1 MQIQVLQQQHEDS
14 EFIAHSACDNCGSSD
29 ANAIY
34 NDGHTHCFSCDTT
47 IQPNSE
53 GFTQPEVQPAE
64 EAQQKGLLQGG
75 YQTLVSRKLTE
86 DTCRKFGYLTT
97 VYNGEPVQAATY
109 RSLNGKPLAQ
119 KLRFKDKRFQLIG
132 DTKKLPLF
140 GSHLWKT
147 GKKLVITEGEIDC
160 MTVSQ
165 VQGHKWATVSLP
177 QGSAGARR
185 AIKDNWEYLDN
196 FLEIILMFDMD
207 DAGQKAAVEVAE
219 LLPVGKAKIATLP
232 CKDAN
237 ECLLQGKTGEI
248 IDAVFKATEYRPDGI
263 VAATDLREAV
273 CVDDAASSI
282 MYPYP
287 GLNKIT
293 KGIRT
298 SELVTV
304 CAGSGVGKS
313 TFIREI
319 ATHLHQCG
327 ESIGMIMLEESN
339 KRTLLGLVG
348 IHLSKNILVDRTGVT
363 EDDIREGFDQLF
375 KQHPIYLYDH
385 FGSTDVDIICKRIE
399 FMAKALDVKYIFL
412 DHVSILVSGLV
423 TTDERKLIDVAMTKL
438 RTLVQE
444 LDICLF
450 LVSHLRRPEGDKGHE
465 DGKKVSIGHLRGS
478 HSLAQLSDITLG
490 IEKMPDEPDSDQRR
504 LIVLKNRFT
513 GEVGMAGSLTYDRH
527 TGRLTDLDYGF

>member
-1 MQIQVLQQQHEDS
+1 MQIQPINQKHEGSDFVIHTPCDS
-14 EFIAHSACDNCGSSD
+14 CGSSD

-34 NDGHTHCFSCDTT
+34 TDGHTHCFSCNTT
-47 IQPNSE
+47 IQPDSQ
-53 GFTQPEVQPAE
+53 GFTDSEVQS
-64 EAQQKGLLQGG
+64 AQETKRKDLLQGD
-75 YQTLVSRKLTE
+75 YQTIAARKLTE
-86 DTCRKFGYLTT
+86 ETCRKFGYLTT
-97 VYNGEPVQAATY
+97 TYKGEPVQAATY
-109 RSLNGKPLAQ
+109 RDLNGRPIAQ
-119 KLRFKDKRFQLIG
+119 KIRYRDKRFQVIG
-132 DTKKLPLF
+132 DSKKLPLF

-196 FLEIILMFDMD
+196 FLEIVLMFDMD
-207 DAGQKAAVEVAE
+207 EPGQKAAVEVAE
-219 LLPVGKAKIATLP
+219 LLPVGKARIATLP

-237 ECLLQGKTGEI
+237 ECLIQGKTGEI

-287 GLNKIT
+287 GLNQIT

-304 CAGSGVGKS
+304 AAGSGVGKS

-319 ATHLHQCG
+319 ATHLHQSG

-363 EDDIREGFDQLF
+363 EDDIKEGFDHLF
-375 KQHPIYLYDH
+375 KKRPIYLYDH

-399 FMAKALDVKYIFL
+399 FMAKALDVKYVFL
-412 DHVSILVSGLV
+412 DHVSILVSGLA
-423 TTDERKLIDVAMTKL
+423 TNDERKLIDMAMTKL

-490 IEKMPDEPDSDQRR
+490 LEKLADDPESDQRR
-504 LIVLKNRFT
+504 IVVLKNRFT
-513 GEVGMAGSLTYDRH
+513 GEVGTAGTLTYDRQ

>member
-1 MQIQVLQQQHEDS
+1 MLTLTTDHKGS
-14 EFIAHSACDNCGSSD
+14 EFLTHTMCDNCGSSD

-34 NDGHTHCFSCDTT
+34 SDGHTHCFSCNTT
-47 IQPNSE
+47 IQPNSQ
-53 GFTQPEVQPAE
+53 GFTDTEVQPAE
-64 EAQQKGLLQGG
+64 DTKQEGLLQGE
-75 YQTLVSRKLTE
+75 YQTLVARKLTE
-86 DTCRKFGYLTT
+86 ETCRKFGYITT
-97 VYNGEPVQAATY
+97 TYRGEPVQAATY
-109 RSLNGKPLAQ
+109 RNLSGKPIAQ
-119 KLRFKDKRFQLIG
+119 KLRYKDKRFQLIG
-132 DTKKLPLF
+132 ETRKLPLF
-140 GSHLWKT
+140 GSQLWKT

-185 AIKDNWEYLDN
+185 AIKDNWEYLDG

-207 DAGQKAAVEVAE
+207 DPGQKAAIEVAE
-219 LLPVGKAKIATLP
+219 LLPIGKAKIATLP

-248 IDAVFKATEYRPDGI
+248 IDAIFKAREYRPDGI

-273 CVDDAASSI
+273 CVDAAASSI

-287 GLNKIT
+287 GLNQIT

-304 CAGSGVGKS
+304 AAGSGVGKS

-319 ATHLHQCG
+319 ATHLHTSG

-348 IHLSKNILVDRTGVT
+348 IHLSKNILVDRTGVS
-363 EDDIREGFDQLF
+363 EDELKEAFDDLF
-375 KQHPIYLYDH
+375 KKRPIYLYDH

-412 DHVSILVSGLV
+412 DHVSILISGLA
-423 TTDERKLIDVAMTKL
+423 TNDERKLIDVAMTKL

-490 IEKMPDEPDSDQRR
+490 LEKLADAPDSDQRR
-504 LIVLKNRFT
+504 LVVLKNRFT
-513 GEVGMAGSLTYDRH
+513 GEVGTAGTLTYDRQ